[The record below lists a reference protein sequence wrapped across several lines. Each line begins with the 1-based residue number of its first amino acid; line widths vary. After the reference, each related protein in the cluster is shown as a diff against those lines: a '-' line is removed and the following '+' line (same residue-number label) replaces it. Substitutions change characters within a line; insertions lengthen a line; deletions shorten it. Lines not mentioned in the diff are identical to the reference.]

1 MTDET
6 RRRAEDCPPYRYRF
20 AGVRAFVVGRVT
32 PCAPRF
38 DIRHSDFVIH
48 LILSHCQSA

>member
-6 RRRAEDCPPYRYRF
+6 RRRAEDCPPYPYRF
-20 AGVRAFVVGRVT
+20 AGVRAFVVGRGT

-38 DIRHSDFVIH
+38 NIRHLCFVIW
-48 LILSHCQSA
+48 LILSHFQSA

>member
-6 RRRAEDCPPYRYRF
+6 GRRAEDCPLYRYRF
-20 AGVRAFVVGRVT
+20 AGVRAFVVGSVT
-32 PCAPRF
+32 PRAPCF

-48 LILSHCQSA
+48 FILSHSQLA